1 MAAIDLAQRRL
12 LNKYQPDPERS
23 YNLPA
28 RYYTDPEIFEREK
41 EAIFFK
47 TWQFVG
53 HVEDLPEPGCYIT
66 TRIFDQN
73 VVIIRGKDGRLRAF
87 YNVCSHRAHELLEG
101 SGKEAKIS
109 CPYHGWTYELDG
121 GLFSARGSEKVKG
134 FEPSEFCLKTVRL
147 EVFLNL
153 IFVNLDPDAPSLESQ
168 TGALAEEIRDFVPDL
183 DNLTKAH
190 RCTFEL
196 KGNWKNVADN
206 FLECYHCP
214 IGHPAFADMIDMA
227 SYRTKTYGIYSSHLS
242 RSRTKHKGK
251 AYDFDPSGESPV
263 GCFWFL
269 WPNLAINI
277 FPGTSNIGVFQFIP
291 AGPELTY
298 ETFDLYLRDK
308 TPTPLEREMIDY
320 FEQTLNP
327 EDISLVE
334 SVQRGLHSK
343 GYHQGRYVVDAERTE
358 VSEHALHHFH
368 GLVLD
373 ALEGTA

>member
-66 TRIFDQN
+66 TKIFDQN
-73 VVIIRGKDGRLRAF
+73 VVIIRGKDGHLRAF

-153 IFVNLDPDAPSLESQ
+153 IFVNLDPDAPSLERPS
-168 TGALAEEIRDFVPDL
+168 GVPIADHKHDVCL
-183 DNLTKAH
+183 GIASADIEQRLQVRPTSRRENRHLH
-190 RCTFEL
+190 RRRPR
-196 KGNWKNVADN
+196 W
-206 FLECYHCP
+206 
-214 IGHPAFADMIDMA
+214 A
-227 SYRTKTYGIYSSHLS
+227 SYATSGREA
-242 RSRTKHKGK
+242 RS
-251 AYDFDPSGESPV
+251 V
-263 GCFWFL
+263 
-269 WPNLAINI
+269 LAR
-277 FPGTSNIGVFQFIP
+277 IP
-291 AGPELTY
+291 
-298 ETFDLYLRDK
+298 R
-308 TPTPLEREMIDY
+308 R
-320 FEQTLNP
+320 
-327 EDISLVE
+327 S
-334 SVQRGLHSK
+334 
-343 GYHQGRYVVDAERTE
+343 
-358 VSEHALHHFH
+358 
-368 GLVLD
+368 
-373 ALEGTA
+373 